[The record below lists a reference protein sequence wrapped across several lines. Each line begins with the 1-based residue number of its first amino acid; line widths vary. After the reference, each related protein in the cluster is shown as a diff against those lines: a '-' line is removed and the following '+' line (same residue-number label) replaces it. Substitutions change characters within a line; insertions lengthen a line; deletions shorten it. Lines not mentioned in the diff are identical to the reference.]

1 MPRREPE
8 RAEAGVAAPVR
19 LDVWL
24 WAARF
29 HRTRSL
35 AKRAIE
41 AGHVV
46 VNGAAGKPAKAVVV
60 GDRISV
66 TRGQERLEV
75 VVLAL
80 ADQRGPAPVAQ
91 ALYAET
97 EASRAA
103 RTAAAEL
110 RRLTGGGAAK
120 PPTRPDK
127 RDRRRLIA
135 WLKG

>member
-1 MPRREPE
+1 MPRREHDG
-8 RAEAGVAAPVR
+8 AEARAAASVR

-41 AGHVV
+41 AGHVA
-46 VNGAAGKPAKAVVV
+46 VNGVGGKPARAVAI
-60 GDRISV
+60 GDRVTV
-66 TRGQERLEV
+66 TRGPERLEV

-103 RTAAAEL
+103 RAAAAEL

-120 PPTRPDK
+120 PPKRPDK